1 MPVVEW
7 FYEFDD
13 IMSSSNPL
21 IQKWEEIY
29 GRKEEPKKVE
39 YEVDPTAVS
48 VDEYLKYTKPYLSSP
63 NIPLTTSPTVVN
75 PNSLI
80 GPSPKSSVNANNFFL
95 EIAEKIKNGTAQV
108 TTASLQVDAVGTFSF
123 GKTITFEVYDYEP

>member
-1 MPVVEW
+1 
-7 FYEFDD
+7 
-13 IMSSSNPL
+13 MSNNPL
-21 IQKWEEIY
+21 IDKYNEIY
-29 GRKEEPKKVE
+29 GKKEIGIISKSPI
-39 YEVDPTAVS
+39 T
-48 VDEYLKYTKPYLSSP
+48 LSDP
-63 NIPLTTSPTVVN
+63 NIPLTSSPTVVN
-75 PNSLI
+75 PNSLV

>member
-1 MPVVEW
+1 M
-7 FYEFDD
+7 
-13 IMSSSNPL
+13 SNPL
-21 IQKWEEIY
+21 LDKYFELYPEK
-29 GRKEEPKKVE
+29 KEEPKKVE
-39 YEVDPTAVS
+39 YEIDSSTVAA